1 MGKVRSISKFLCKER
16 IVEHRYHGAHLPN
29 YAIRASRRRKEKRGE
44 AKKKRRVPRSNSAR
58 KHRRNHLRPPC
69 LFNSCGPAGVDLFAL
84 VIRNFNRASLHTN
97 TFTHGL
103 ASFDNP
109 FISTLLVSSRP
120 LPPFFPPA
128 REISPRQRALLKCR
142 ETVSGGRP
150 RDWLCSFEHGLSFL
164 FFCSS
169 TRFWSTCEF
178 SFGPPLPEKFAA
190 ATMRLQTRLARDEL
204 LFLFLFFERER
215 ESRSCVLLLALLKRG
230 DFKLNSNARLTRVSP
245 WSTSSFVLY

>member
-1 MGKVRSISKFLCKER
+1 M
-16 IVEHRYHGAHLPN
+16 
-29 YAIRASRRRKEKRGE
+29 
-44 AKKKRRVPRSNSAR
+44 PRSNCAR

-69 LFNSCGPAGVDLFAL
+69 LFNSCGPASVDLFAL

-164 FFCSS
+164 SFF
-169 TRFWSTCEF
+169 TALV
-178 SFGPPLPEKFAA
+178 FGALVNSVSVPLSRKNLRPLQCGSRRVSH
-190 ATMRLQTRLARDEL
+190 ATS
-204 LFLFLFFERER
+204 LFLFSFFFLRERER
-215 ESRSCVLLLALLKRG
+215 ENLVPVY
-230 DFKLNSNARLTRVSP
+230 FY
-245 WSTSSFVLY
+245 WLY

>member
-1 MGKVRSISKFLCKER
+1 MIILLSPLCSF
-16 IVEHRYHGAHLPN
+16 HLAP
-29 YAIRASRRRKEKRGE
+29 S
-44 AKKKRRVPRSNSAR
+44 
-58 KHRRNHLRPPC
+58 
-69 LFNSCGPAGVDLFAL
+69 
-84 VIRNFNRASLHTN
+84 
-97 TFTHGL
+97 
-103 ASFDNP
+103 
-109 FISTLLVSSRP
+109 
-120 LPPFFPPA
+120 PPFFPPA

-164 FFCSS
+164 FFFYS

-215 ESRSCVLLLALLKRG
+215 ESRSCILLLALLKRG

>member
-1 MGKVRSISKFLCKER
+1 MSID
-16 IVEHRYHGAHLPN
+16 ITAHTFPTTLFEL
-29 YAIRASRRRKEKRGE
+29 RGREKRGSE
-44 AKKKRRVPRSNSAR
+44 KKKRVPRSNSAR

-150 RDWLCSFEHGLSFL
+150 RDDHGIGCVVSSTVFL
-164 FFCSS
+164 FFFFCS
-169 TRFWSTCEF
+169 TRWSTCEF

-190 ATMRLQTRLARDEL
+190 ATMRLQTRLACDESFFVFFF
-204 LFLFLFFERER
+204 FLRERER
-215 ESRSCVLLLALLKRG
+215 ENLVPVY
-230 DFKLNSNARLTRVSP
+230 FY
-245 WSTSSFVLY
+245 WLY

>member
-16 IVEHRYHGAHLPN
+16 IVEHRYHGAHLSN

-69 LFNSCGPAGVDLFAL
+69 LFNSCRPAGVDLFAL

-150 RDWLCSFEHGLSFL
+150 RDDHGIGCVVSSTVFL
-164 FFCSS
+164 FF
-169 TRFWSTCEF
+169 
-178 SFGPPLPEKFAA
+178 
-190 ATMRLQTRLARDEL
+190 
-204 LFLFLFFERER
+204 LFLQHSFLEH
-215 ESRSCVLLLALLKRG
+215 L
-230 DFKLNSNARLTRVSP
+230 
-245 WSTSSFVLY
+245 

>member
-1 MGKVRSISKFLCKER
+1 MSID
-16 IVEHRYHGAHLPN
+16 ITAHTFPTTLFEL
-29 YAIRASRRRKEKRGE
+29 RGREKRGSE
-44 AKKKRRVPRSNSAR
+44 KKKRVPRSNSAR

-69 LFNSCGPAGVDLFAL
+69 LFNSCRPAGVDLFAL

-150 RDWLCSFEHGLSFL
+150 RDDHGIGCVVFSFL
-164 FFCSS
+164 FF
-169 TRFWSTCEF
+169 
-178 SFGPPLPEKFAA
+178 
-190 ATMRLQTRLARDEL
+190 LQYSLEHL
-204 LFLFLFFERER
+204 
-215 ESRSCVLLLALLKRG
+215 
-230 DFKLNSNARLTRVSP
+230 
-245 WSTSSFVLY
+245 

>member
-1 MGKVRSISKFLCKER
+1 M
-16 IVEHRYHGAHLPN
+16 
-29 YAIRASRRRKEKRGE
+29 
-44 AKKKRRVPRSNSAR
+44 PRSNCAR

-164 FFCSS
+164 SFF
-169 TRFWSTCEF
+169 TALV
-178 SFGPPLPEKFAA
+178 FGALVNSVSVPPGKICGRYNAA
-190 ATMRLQTRLARDEL
+190 PDASRMR
-204 LFLFLFFERER
+204 
-215 ESRSCVLLLALLKRG
+215 
-230 DFKLNSNARLTRVSP
+230 
-245 WSTSSFVLY
+245 

>member
-69 LFNSCGPAGVDLFAL
+69 LFNSCRPAGVDLFAL

-164 FFCSS
+164 SFF
-169 TRFWSTCEF
+169 TALV
-178 SFGPPLPEKFAA
+178 FGALVNSVSVPLSRKNLRPLQCGSRRVSH
-190 ATMRLQTRLARDEL
+190 ATS
-204 LFLFLFFERER
+204 LFLFSFFFLRERER
-215 ESRSCVLLLALLKRG
+215 ENLVPVY
-230 DFKLNSNARLTRVSP
+230 FY
-245 WSTSSFVLY
+245 WLY